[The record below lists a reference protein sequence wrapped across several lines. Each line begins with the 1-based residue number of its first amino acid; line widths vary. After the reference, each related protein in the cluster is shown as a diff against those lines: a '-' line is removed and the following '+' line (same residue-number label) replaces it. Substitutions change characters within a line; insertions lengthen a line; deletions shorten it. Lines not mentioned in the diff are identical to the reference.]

1 MKCFRKWSKP
11 VGVLMAVVSV
21 MLSLATPGAHAALVG
36 TEGTLTLT
44 PRADRAQLKDF
55 LGRDDV
61 RQALVSQGVD
71 PAEAAARVDSLSDSE
86 VLQIQKHIEAL
97 PAGAGFLGWV
107 IAILIIVVLIIVIAK
122 LV

>member
-1 MKCFRKWSKP
+1 M
-11 VGVLMAVVSV
+11 
-21 MLSLATPGAHAALVG
+21 
-36 TEGTLTLT
+36 
-44 PRADRAQLKDF
+44 
-55 LGRDDV
+55 
-61 RQALVSQGVD
+61 D

>member
-1 MKCFRKWSKP
+1 MLIFRKWSQP
-11 VGVLMAVVSV
+11 VGMLMTLSTVLLALVSP
-21 MLSLATPGAHAALVG
+21 AQAALVA
-36 TEGTLTLT
+36 TEGSQTAAR
-44 PRADRAQLKDF
+44 PDRAQIKDF
-55 LGRDDV
+55 LAREDV
-61 RQALVSQGVD
+61 RRVFVAQGVD

-107 IAILIIVVLIIVIAK
+107 IAILIIVVLVIVIAK